1 MLSGKAPA
9 DLPQLADPR
18 ERVVRRPVQGVQK
31 MLLMFDAYSPS
42 GHAVQ
47 TRTWTPSAYRPASQ
61 YWQLGV
67 GGGGGGDGVG
77 GVDGVAVVAVGVAVG
92 LRGVRWSWFWWWW
105 CRHGHAPELVCRGLL
120 PRVASATAGPIFR

>member
-1 MLSGKAPA
+1 MLSRKALT

-61 YWQLGV
+61 FWQLGV
-67 GGGGGGDGVG
+67 GDGGGGDGVG
-77 GVDGVAVVAVGVAVG
+77 GVAVVAVGVVVG
-92 LRGVRWSWFWWWW
+92 LRGVR
-105 CRHGHAPELVCRGLL
+105 CPAPLGSKIV
-120 PRVASATAGPIFR
+120 VHFH